1 MTTDP
6 TYLDVLLERCE
17 TLADEVVYRFLRTGD
32 ADGPADVLTYR
43 ELGLRVRAIA
53 AHLQEHGYQG
63 KKALLVYAPGL
74 EFIES
79 FLGCVAA
86 GVVAVPVPLPYSTDF
101 DRAIR
106 RLGQIV
112 RDADVSVV
120 LTSRGV
126 LDLLRSAGSTFADL
140 GLRNPAVAT
149 DDIPTDR
156 STAWRAPDLSGDSVL
171 FLQYTSGSTSA
182 PKGVMVTHGN
192 LLHNQSSIGAAMGH
206 DDRGNSTV
214 AVSWL
219 PMYHDMGLIGPVLGT
234 IYSRGTAVLLSP
246 LHFVQRPERWVDAIS
261 RFRATNSGGPNFA
274 YEITARRATAELIE
288 RLDLSSWRVAFCGA
302 EPVRAATVRRFGD
315 TFAESGFRRTAF
327 QPVYGLAEAT
337 LIVSA
342 APLGLEPTIE
352 TIPAAPGAGAD
363 REIVGAGRPV
373 PGTTVVVADAATGAA
388 CDDGREGEIW
398 VSGGSVSPGYVGGP
412 DADAGVFGSTL
423 ADGRTG
429 FLRTGDLGLF
439 RDGELFVT
447 GRLKDLLIV
456 DGRNLHPQDLEQ
468 SVELAHDN
476 IRRGGVAAFSVD
488 AGGTEGIV
496 IVAEVRAANPEAL
509 EAAAHA
515 VRQRISTDHA
525 VRLHDIVLI
534 AARSIFKTSSGKI
547 QRQACRSAYL
557 EGTLPDVLAVESDSV
572 PAAADDRAPGQS
584 SHVARRSAGAADMEL
599 LLRDIVATQCG
610 LAESEVTP
618 DRPLAELGLG
628 SRRLVEIIGAV
639 SERLSRPLDPGLIFE
654 HSTIR
659 SLAEAL
665 AGDRIEPADP
675 VGGRGGD
682 EPIAV
687 LSMAC
692 RFPGDTVTPEQFWQL
707 LAEGR
712 DVVGEVP
719 ADRWDLAPEGL
730 RGGFL
735 SDVKTFD
742 AAFFGISPREAEA
755 MDPHQRLLLQL
766 GWEAMERAGIV
777 PKDLEGT
784 RTGVYIGM
792 FGGQYLAGLELDRLD
807 GYVATGTATSVASG
821 RLAYTFGL
829 HGPALT
835 VDTAC
840 SSALVSLHLA
850 VQALRRGECDAA
862 LVGSAT
868 LLLTAGAHVEFGQLG
883 VLSPTGRCAPFAA
896 DADGAVWSEGC
907 GMILLKRL
915 DDAVRDGDP
924 VLAVIR
930 GSAVNQDGRSQGL
943 SAPNG
948 RAQDEVIAAAL
959 RDAGLEHSDV
969 DYVEAHGTATTLG
982 DRIEARSLDRVFGD
996 RDRGAP
1002 GLRIGSVKSNIGHT
1016 QASAGMAGL
1025 IKSILALRHDTIPA
1039 SVHAERPADDLEGAG
1054 LELIAAA
1061 RPWQRDPRRVRTAG
1075 VSAFGLSGTN
1085 AHVVLQESPITADIA
1100 TAPQDGSRPHL
1111 PIPLSARSAPSLRA
1125 LAAKM
1130 RDHLT
1135 EQPELDIRDV
1145 ATTLASHRAHLEER
1159 AVVIAR
1165 DRAELLGGLTALADS
1180 GTASHVA
1187 RASDVRAA
1195 SGRIAFV
1202 FPGQGSQWSGMAR
1215 DMYERSEVFRREFDR
1230 CDTAFHRYLGWSV
1243 ADRLTAAEDRDM
1255 FQRDEVVQPLLF
1267 CVMVSLA
1274 AVWRHN
1280 GIHPDA
1286 VIGHSQGEI
1295 AAAYVAGVLT
1305 LSDAACIV
1313 ARRSSALSLVPAD
1326 GRMLLVGAPLD
1337 DIEARIEEIGA
1348 DRISIAAVNSV
1359 RSIVLSGEA
1368 GALDDLAARFERDGV
1383 FVRKLPVRYASHS
1396 RFMDPLEEVLR
1407 RDLADIR
1414 PGAGDVEIAWYST
1427 VSGEPMAGG
1436 SATADYW
1443 FRNIRA
1449 TVRFAAGVERMIAD
1463 GVRFFVEVGPHPVLS
1478 ADLESLGDVFDT
1490 APVVRHS
1497 LRRDEDGM
1505 RCMAES
1511 LAGLHL
1517 AGIPVDWS
1525 RALPRGRRVDLP
1537 TYAFEGR
1544 RYWLEVR
1551 GESSVRRHGLGV
1563 SDHPLVS
1570 VVIPQPSGGV
1580 VLAGRV
1586 SVADH
1591 PWLADH
1597 ALAGVVL
1604 VPGAGMVE
1612 MTLRAGAEVECSAVR
1627 EVILQAPMIVPDG
1640 GALQVQ
1646 VEVSGPRADG
1656 SREAT
1661 IHSRREN
1668 DPGQWIC
1675 HARAELGPGA
1685 SLRAAGTPE
1694 PWPPAAATAVD
1705 VDEFYRQLAARGY
1718 EYGPALRRVRRLWRL
1733 GERVFSEVALDE
1745 SARDADGYRLHPTL
1759 LDAVVQTIGATGI
1772 ETADGVVPLPFAW
1785 TGVSAA
1791 PAGATTW
1798 RAEVTP
1804 TGSGEYGIRIADADG
1819 HEFAVIDVLRLH
1831 DASLDD
1837 LARTAGTA
1845 RQALYSLDWEPAPAP
1860 SHTGEVAWVEVVTPE
1875 DTSSAGDEQPVL
1887 ILRHAGVT
1895 EDRTWPARL
1904 RAETMR
1910 AAACVQSWLAR
1921 ESSRRLVVVTCRATA
1936 AGPRDDVDDLLHAP
1950 LWGLL
1955 RSAQNENPG
1964 RIVLVD
1970 IDDTAQLDR
1979 AIAAATTSAAAHLAI
1994 RRDRV
1999 LTQRLTAEAPAPIT
2013 GSERVLDADWELT
2026 IGDRG
2031 TLDGENFV
2039 ATSRSGSRTALSPGQ
2054 VRVAVRAT
2062 GVNFRDVVTTLG
2074 MVSDQAALIGSE
2086 GAGVV
2091 VEVAE
2096 DVREFAIG
2104 DRVLGVIP
2112 AVGSIAVTD
2121 HRLLVPVPES
2131 WSFAQAAS
2139 VPVAFLT
2146 AWYALARLADLR
2158 PGQKLLVHAASGG
2171 VGMAAVQIGQL
2182 LGAEVFATASTGKW
2196 AAVREWGLTDDRIA
2210 DSRTLDFEAKFSRD
2224 VDGRAM
2230 DVVLGS
2236 LSGEFVDASLRL
2248 ASPGG
2253 LYIEM
2258 GKTDIR
2264 ESAGAGYTAFT
2275 LGAVD
2280 PAVIAEMLADVM
2292 TRFATGELRL
2302 IPTVATDV
2310 RQIPAV
2316 FRDMRQAKHIGKNV
2330 LTIPVPIDRASTALI
2345 VGGTGQIGRLL
2356 ARHLVTRYG
2365 LRHILLLSRTGGT
2378 AAGTDSL
2385 RSELAELGATV
2396 DIRRCD
2402 AADREQLA
2410 EAIASVPAEHPLTTV
2425 VHAAGALDDVTF
2437 TALEPRHLDAV
2448 FGSKVD
2454 VAWNLHELT
2463 ADLDLALFV
2472 VFSSVAGKFGS
2483 PGQANYAAANAFVD
2497 ALIQYRSVRGLPGTA
2512 IAWGLWALDGGMT
2525 GHLTESDR
2533 KRLRRAGIVALSA
2546 DEGLDLFDAAV
2557 AAAQSAPI
2565 AARLDLQHAAPSDTR
2580 TRPPAHRTETSEAGA
2595 PSGADLARA
2604 LSGSD
2609 AAARRATV
2617 LSVVTTQAAATL
2629 GYSVSDEVR
2638 VTSTFRDLGFDS
2650 LSAVDFRNRLQNAT
2664 GVRLPVTVVFDYP
2677 TPQDLAEYLC
2687 ETLAPESAS
2696 PAVASSAAPAGPD
2709 SDLVAIVGVGC
2720 RFPGGVS
2727 SPEEFWDVVAGERDV
2742 ISEFPSDRG
2751 WDVDGVFDPVP
2762 GTPGRSYVREGG
2774 FVDGAGEFDAGFF
2787 GISPRE
2793 ALAMDPQQ
2801 RLLLEVSWEA
2811 LESAGIDP
2819 RSLKGTD
2826 TGVYTGV
2833 LGTSNYSADGTAP
2846 TPDMDGYR
2854 LTGNTISVVSGRV
2867 AYTLGLEGPAVSVD
2881 TACSSSLVA
2890 LHLGAQG
2897 LRSGECSLALVGG
2910 VTVMATPSG
2919 FVEFSQLRGLAAD
2932 ARSKVFGDDADGFV
2946 PSEGAGVLVVERL
2959 SDALRLGH
2967 RVWGVVRGSAVNQDG
2982 ASNGLSAPSGV
2993 AQQRVIRAALAK
3005 AGVAAE
3011 DVDAVEAHGTGTRL
3025 GDPIEVH
3032 ALQATYGRNRSEPLW
3047 LGSVKSNMGHASA
3060 AAGVAGVIKMVMAL
3074 RHDTLPA
3081 TLHADRPSA
3090 QVDWAEGGVEVL
3102 TSSRPWPRAAGRV
3115 RRAGVSG
3122 FGISGTNAHVIVEEA
3137 PDALTP
3143 EREPAA
3149 AGPIPVV
3156 GAVPW
3161 MVSGRSANVVA
3172 RQAERWV
3179 ARIAGDPAPRP
3190 VDVGVSV
3197 AARSVFEHRAV
3208 VVGADRAALT
3218 AGLRALA
3225 EGGRSDN
3232 VVSGRAGVAG
3242 KTVLVFPGQGSQWAR
3257 MGVELLDS
3265 SPVFA
3270 EYLGRCEQALAGLV
3284 DWRLTDVLRGAAGA
3298 PGLDRVDVVQPALFS
3313 VLVSLARVW
3322 ESLGVTADGV
3332 IGHSQGEIAAAHI
3345 AGALSLDDALRIV
3358 TYRSSAI
3365 TRIAGQG
3372 AMATIA
3378 LAAETIRDR
3387 ITERGD
3393 DIDIAA
3399 TNSPVSTVI
3408 AGGVDAVTALV
3419 ADYEAA
3425 GVRARI
3431 IPVDYASHSR
3441 SVESLRRELNALS
3454 ENRSGASAVTFYS
3467 STVGGAVD
3475 TAGFDDQYWYR
3486 NLRETVRFDA
3496 AVRAAFADGARY
3508 FVEVSPH
3515 PVLTVALEEIFD
3527 AAGERESVYIGETL
3541 RRDDGGGA
3549 RVLLSAAGVFCAGGP
3564 VDWSRC
3570 FAGTDARP
3578 IDLPTYAFE
3587 RQRYWLEARGTA
3599 SARRHG
3605 LDAADHPLV
3614 TAVIPQPV
3622 SGGVTLSGR
3631 ISLGEHPWLADHAV
3645 AGTALLPGTALLE
3658 LALRAGA
3665 EVGCPAVREL
3675 ILRAPMVIPDRAAL
3689 QLQVVVE
3696 GSGGDRS
3703 ASIYSRREGDD
3714 GGWVLHAQAELAAA
3728 VDIPAQAEP
3737 EKWPPRGVEPVDIDE
3752 FYGQLADR
3760 GIEYGPAFRR
3770 VRGLWRRGEQVY
3782 SEIGPESGAAESGYE
3797 LDPVLLDAVVQTI
3810 GASGFEVPAG
3820 SVPQP
3825 FAWEGVSARPAATAV
3840 WRATVKPI
3848 GTSEFD
3854 IRIADDGGSEFA
3866 AITALRLHTASLEDI
3881 ARATGASDRLLHTLD
3896 WEPLGH
3902 RPAPRPDTEFDIV
3915 RIDHATGYAPH
3926 IFGDDTTRAV
3936 IVDIAIEAD
3945 PGVDLVHT
3953 LAESVLTTIRSRP
3966 AEQSRLTILTRG
3978 AVLVPGDDTIEPAAA
3993 ALWGLVRAAQNESP
4007 GRFTLLDTD
4016 GSLDP
4021 AQVARYAEPL
4031 VAVRRGRIH
4040 VPRIQRLDVPRS
4052 PLPWGDDHGTVL
4064 IVGGTG
4070 GLGAVVARHMVAE
4083 HGVRRLIL
4091 ASRSGPSASG
4101 ADRLE
4106 AELRE
4111 SGAAVR
4117 IVACDAADR
4126 DELAQLIDSIPAETP
4141 LTAVVSAAGQ
4151 VADGTVDTLTPEQ
4164 LHTVLRAKVDVA
4176 WNLHTL
4182 TERLGVKTFILFSSA
4197 AGTLGSPGQAN
4208 YAAANAYLD
4217 AFAQYRRHRGLPGL
4231 SVAWGIWAQDT
4242 GGMSGRLSGANVS
4255 RIGRSGLSQLPR
4267 EVGLD
4272 IFDRVAGS
4280 DRPFLLAASFDADHI
4295 ARVTDTPGLFDR
4307 LVRRDRRAAAA
4318 SAATGSDLLE
4328 RLAAMDLQHQ
4338 QDALLAEIQT
4348 HAAEILGYES
4358 RLAVVPDTAFKDLG
4372 FDSLTAVEFRNRL
4385 QAIVDLRLP
4394 VSTIFDHPS
4403 PLRLAQHVMSVLR
4416 DRYPEKYGRNENEE
4430 APQEPGRSGAAP
4442 ADGASAVTAEEIA
4455 DMELDALINLAERG

>member
-6 TYLDVLLERCE
+6 TYLDILLERCE
-17 TLADEVVYRFLRTGD
+17 THAEEVVYRFLRTGD
-32 ADGPADVLTYR
+32 ADGPVDALTYH
-43 ELGLRVRAIA
+43 ELGERVRAIA
-53 AHLQEHGYQG
+53 SHLQEHGYRG
-63 KKALLVYAPGL
+63 KRALLVYAPGL

-101 DRAIR
+101 QRAMR
-106 RLGQIV
+106 RLGQVV

-120 LTSRGV
+120 LTARNV
-126 LDLLRSAGSTFADL
+126 LDLLRSAGSAFADL
-140 GLRNPAVAT
+140 GSRDPAIAT
-149 DDIPTDR
+149 DDI
-156 STAWRAPDLSGDSVL
+156 STELSTEWRRPDLSPDSVL

-182 PKGVMVTHGN
+182 PKGVIVTHGN
-192 LLHNQSSIGAAMGH
+192 LLHNQASIGVAMGH
-206 DDRGNSTV
+206 DDRGNSTT

-246 LHFVQRPERWVDAIS
+246 LHFVQRPERWVEAIS

-274 YEITARRATAELIE
+274 YEITARRATPDLID

-302 EPVRAATVRRFGD
+302 EPVRAATVRRFGE
-315 TFAESGFRRTAF
+315 TFARSGFRRTAF

-342 APLGLEPTIE
+342 APLGTEPTIA
-352 TIPAAPGAGAD
+352 TVPAPPGAGVSP
-363 REIVGAGRPV
+363 EIVGAGRPV
-373 PGTTVVVADAATGAA
+373 PGTTVVIADPATGAA
-388 CDDGREGEIW
+388 RDDGREGEIW
-398 VSGGSVSPGYVGGP
+398 VSGGSVSPGYVAGP
-412 DADAGVFGSTL
+412 AADAGVFGSTL

-468 SVELAHDN
+468 SVESAHDTV
-476 IRRGGVAAFSVD
+476 RPGGVAAFSVD
-488 AGGTEGIV
+488 VGETEGVV
-496 IVAEVRAANPEAL
+496 IVAEVRTADPEAL
-509 EAAAHA
+509 ESAIRA
-515 VRQRISTDHA
+515 VRQRVSTDHA
-525 VRLHDIVLI
+525 VRPHDIVLV

-557 EGTLPDVLAVESDSV
+557 DGTLPDVLAAEGDSM
-572 PAAADDRAPGQS
+572 PTRDEGTP
-584 SHVARRSAGAADMEL
+584 ARRPPAPRPSAGAAEL
-599 LLRDIVATQCG
+599 EALLRDIVVTHCG
-610 LAESEVTP
+610 LAESEVAP

-628 SRRLVEIIGAV
+628 SRSLVELVGVV
-639 SERLSRPLDPGLIFE
+639 SERLGRPLDPGLIFE
-654 HSTIR
+654 HPTIR
-659 SLAEAL
+659 SLAGAL
-665 AGDRIEPADP
+665 VGDRPESADP
-675 VGGRGGD
+675 VAPRGSD

-692 RFPGDTVTPEQFWQL
+692 RFPGDVETPEQFWQL

-719 ADRWDLAPEGL
+719 PDRWEDAPEGV

-742 AAFFGISPREAEA
+742 AAFFGISPREAES
-755 MDPHQRLLLQL
+755 MDPHQRLLLHL
-766 GWEAMERAGIV
+766 AWETMERAGIV

-792 FGGQYLAGLELDRLD
+792 FGGQYLAGLKLDRLD

-821 RLAYTFGL
+821 RLAYTFGF

-840 SSALVSLHLA
+840 SSALVALHLA

-868 LLLTAGAHVEFGQLG
+868 LLLTPGAHVEFGRLG

-896 DADGAVWSEGC
+896 DADGAVWSEGS
-907 GMILLKRL
+907 GMILLERL
-915 DDAVRDGDP
+915 DDAVRDGHP
-924 VLAVIR
+924 ILAVIR

-959 RDAGLEHSDV
+959 RDAGLDRSDV

-982 DRIEARSLDRVFGD
+982 DRVEARSLDRVFGG
-996 RDRGAP
+996 RAREIP
-1002 GLRIGSVKSNIGHT
+1002 PLRIGSVKSNIGHT

-1039 SVHAERPADDLEGAG
+1039 SMHAERPADDLDRAG
-1054 LELIAAA
+1054 VELVAAA
-1061 RPWQRDPRRVRTAG
+1061 RPWQPVPHRARTAG
-1075 VSAFGLSGTN
+1075 VSAFGISGTN
-1085 AHVVLQESPITADIA
+1085 AHVVLQESPVTADLA
-1100 TAPQDGSRPHL
+1100 AAEDLAPAHL
-1111 PIPLSARSAPSLRA
+1111 PIPLSARSARSLRA
-1125 LAAKM
+1125 YAAKL

-1135 EQPELDIRDV
+1135 ERPDLDIRDI
-1145 ATTLASHRAHLEER
+1145 ATTLASHRAQHGER

-1165 DRAELLGGLTALADS
+1165 DRAELLGGLAALADS
-1180 GTASHVA
+1180 GTAGHLA

-1202 FPGQGSQWSGMAR
+1202 FPGQGSQWFGMAR
-1215 DMYERSEVFRREFDR
+1215 DMYERSEVFRHEFDR
-1230 CDTAFHRYLGWSV
+1230 CDDAFRRYLDWSV
-1243 ADRLTAAEDRDM
+1243 ADRLAAGEDGDRI
-1255 FQRDEVVQPLLF
+1255 QRDEVVQPLLF
-1267 CVMVSLA
+1267 SVMVSLA
-1274 AVWRHN
+1274 AVWRHH

-1305 LSDAACIV
+1305 LSDAACVV
-1313 ARRSSALSLVPAD
+1313 AHRSSALSLVADD

-1337 DIEARIEEIGA
+1337 DIEPRIEEVGA
-1348 DRISIAAVNSV
+1348 DRVSIAAVNSA
-1359 RSIVLSGEA
+1359 RSIVLSGA
-1368 GALDDLAARFERDGV
+1368 ADALAELAARFDRDGV
-1383 FVRKLPVRYASHS
+1383 FVRMLPVRYASHS
-1396 RFMDPLEEVLR
+1396 RFMDPLDDVLR
-1407 RDLADIR
+1407 RALGDLR
-1414 PGAGDVEIAWYST
+1414 PGAGDAGITWYST
-1427 VSGEPMAGG
+1427 VSGEPMAGED
-1436 SATADYW
+1436 ADAGYW

-1449 TVRFAAGVERMIAD
+1449 TVRFAAAAERMVAD
-1463 GVRFFVEVGPHPVLS
+1463 GVRCFVEVGPHPVLS
-1478 ADLESLGDVFDT
+1478 ADLESLGDALDS
-1490 APVVRHS
+1490 ALVVRHS
-1497 LRRDEDGM
+1497 LRRDEDGP
-1505 RCMAES
+1505 RCMAEA

-1517 AGIPVDWS
+1517 AGISVDWT

-1537 TYAFEGR
+1537 TYAFDGR
-1544 RYWLEVR
+1544 RYWLAAR

-1563 SDHPLVS
+1563 SRHPLLG

-1586 SVADH
+1586 SVADQ

-1604 VPGAGMVE
+1604 VPGAGLVE
-1612 MTLRAGAEVECSAVR
+1612 MALRAGAEVECSAIR
-1627 EVILQAPMIVPDG
+1627 EIVLRAPMIVPDG
-1640 GALQVQ
+1640 AALHVR
-1646 VEVSGPRADG
+1646 VEVSEPRADG
-1656 SREAT
+1656 GREAT
-1661 IHSRREN
+1661 IHSRRE
-1668 DPGQWIC
+1668 DHPGQWIC
-1675 HARAELGPGA
+1675 HARAELSPGA
-1685 SLRAAGTPE
+1685 DVRPAATPE
-1694 PWPPAAATAVD
+1694 PWPPAGATAVD
-1705 VDEFYRQLAARGY
+1705 VDEFYRQLAVRGY
-1718 EYGPALRRVRRLWRL
+1718 EYGPALRRVLRLWRS
-1733 GERVFSEVALDE
+1733 GERVYSEVGLDE
-1745 SARDADGYRLHPTL
+1745 STRGAEDYLLHPTL
-1759 LDAVVQTIGATGI
+1759 LDAVVQTVGATGL
-1772 ETADGVVPLPFAW
+1772 ETADGMVPLPFAW
-1785 TGVSAA
+1785 TGVSVA
-1791 PAGATTW
+1791 PAESTTW
-1798 RAEVTP
+1798 RAELTP
-1804 TGSGEYGIRIADADG
+1804 NGSGEYRIRLADTEG
-1819 HEFAVIDVLRLH
+1819 REFAVIDALRLR
-1831 DASLDD
+1831 DAALDD
-1837 LARTAGTA
+1837 LARIADTA
-1845 RQALYSLDWEPAPAP
+1845 RQSLYSLEWDPIPAPP
-1860 SHTGEVAWVEVVTPE
+1860 DTGRIAWAEIASSE
-1875 DTSSAGDEQPVL
+1875 DVSSIGDEQPVL
-1887 ILRHAGVT
+1887 ILRHASVT
-1895 EDRTWPARL
+1895 DDGTWPDRL

-1910 AAACVQSWLAR
+1910 AADCVRAWLAR
-1921 ESSRRLVVVTCRATA
+1921 ESARRLVVVTCRATA
-1936 AGPRDDVDDLLHAP
+1936 AGARDDVDDLLHAP

-1955 RSAQNENPG
+1955 RSAQNEHPG
-1964 RIVLVD
+1964 RIALVD
-1970 IDDTAQLDR
+1970 IDDAAALDR
-1979 AIAAATTSAAAHLAI
+1979 AIVAATTSTAAQLAI

-1999 LTQRLTAEAPAPIT
+1999 LTPRLTAENSRPIT
-2013 GSERVLDADWELT
+2013 GAERVLDAEWELT

-2039 ATSRSGSRTALSPGQ
+2039 AHSRSDARTALRPGQ

-2074 MVSDQAALIGSE
+2074 MVSDRAALIGSE

-2096 DVREFAIG
+2096 DVDRFAVG

-2112 AVGSIAVTD
+2112 AVGSTAVTD
-2121 HRLLVPVPES
+2121 HRLLAPVPES

-2146 AWYALARLADLR
+2146 AWYALVRLARLR
-2158 PGQKLLVHAASGG
+2158 PGQKVLVHAASGG

-2196 AAVREWGLTDDRIA
+2196 AAVRELGLTDDRIA

-2224 VDGRAM
+2224 TDGRAM

-2248 ASPGG
+2248 VSPGG
-2253 LYIEM
+2253 LYLEM

-2264 ESAGAGYTAFT
+2264 ESVAGYTAFT
-2275 LGAVD
+2275 LGAVE
-2280 PAVIAEMLADVM
+2280 PAVIAEMLADLM
-2292 TRFATGELRL
+2292 ARFAAGELRA

-2316 FRDMRQAKHIGKNV
+2316 FRDMSQARHIGKNV
-2330 LTIPVPIDRASTALI
+2330 LTIPVPLDRTGTALI

-2356 ARHLVTRYG
+2356 ARHLATRYG
-2365 LRHILLLSRTGGT
+2365 LRHILLVSRSGGD
-2378 AAGTDSL
+2378 AAGADSL
-2385 RSELAELGATV
+2385 RTELAELGATV

-2402 AADREQLA
+2402 AEDREQLA
-2410 EAIASVPAEHPLTTV
+2410 AVIASVPAEHPLTAV

-2437 TALEPRHLDAV
+2437 DALRPQHLDAV

-2472 VFSSVAGKFGS
+2472 VFSSVAGRFGA

-2497 ALIQYRSVRGLPGTA
+2497 ALIQYRTARGLPGTA

-2525 GHLTESDR
+2525 GHLTAADR
-2533 KRLRRAGIVALSA
+2533 ARLRRAGIVALSA

-2557 AAAQSAPI
+2557 STARPAPI
-2565 AARLDLQHAAPSDTR
+2565 AARLDIQHATASTAV
-2580 TRPPAHRTETSEAGA
+2580 RPPADRPETSGAGA
-2595 PSGADLARA
+2595 PSSGELARA

-2609 AAARRATV
+2609 AAARRAAV
-2617 LSVVTTQAAATL
+2617 LAVVTAQAAATL
-2629 GYSVSDEVR
+2629 GYRASDEVR

-2664 GVRLPVTVVFDYP
+2664 GVRLPVAVVFDYP
-2677 TPQDLAEYLC
+2677 TPEALAEYLY
-2687 ETLAPESAS
+2687 EALAPESAS
-2696 PAVASSAAPAGPD
+2696 PTTAAPPATAALD

-2727 SPEEFWDVVAGERDV
+2727 SPEEFWEVLAGERDV
-2742 ISEFPSDRG
+2742 ISEFPADRG
-2751 WDVDGVFDPVP
+2751 WDVAAVFDPVP

-2774 FVDGAGEFDAGFF
+2774 FVDGAGDFDAGFF

-2833 LGTSNYSADGTAP
+2833 LGTSNYSADATAP

-2867 AYTLGLEGPAVSVD
+2867 AYALGLEGPAVSVD

-2932 ARSKVFGDDADGFV
+2932 ARCKAFGDDADGFV

-3005 AGVAAE
+3005 AGVTPQ

-3032 ALQATYGRNRSEPLW
+3032 ALQATYGRDRSEPLW

-3060 AAGVAGVIKMVMAL
+3060 AAGVAGVIKMLMAL
-3074 RHDTLPA
+3074 RHATLPA
-3081 TLHADRPSA
+3081 TLHADRPST
-3090 QVDWAEGGVEVL
+3090 QVEWPGGGVEIL

-3115 RRAGVSG
+3115 RRAGVSS

-3137 PDALTP
+3137 PDELP
-3143 EREPAA
+3143 RKSAA
-3149 AGPIPVV
+3149 TGPVAV
-3156 GAVPW
+3156 LGAVPW
-3161 MVSGRSANVVA
+3161 VVSGRSANVVA
-3172 RQAERWV
+3172 RQAERW
-3179 ARIAGDPAPRP
+3179 AALLAADPGPGPA
-3190 VDVGVSV
+3190 DVGAAA
-3197 AARSVFEHRAV
+3197 AARAVFEHRAV
-3208 VVGADRAALT
+3208 VVGADHAALT
-3218 AGLRALA
+3218 AGLRAVA
-3225 EGGRSDN
+3225 AGGRADG
-3232 VVSGRAGVAG
+3232 VVSGRADVVG
-3242 KTVLVFPGQGSQWAR
+3242 KTVFVFPGQGSQWAR

-3270 EYLGRCEQALAGLV
+3270 DYLGRCEQVLAGLV
-3284 DWRLTDVLRGAAGA
+3284 EWRLTDVLRGVAGA

-3322 ESLGVTADGV
+3322 ESLGVAADGV

-3358 TYRSSAI
+3358 THRSGAI
-3365 TRIAGQG
+3365 VRIAGQG
-3372 AMATIA
+3372 AMATVA
-3378 LAAETIRDR
+3378 LAAEIVRDR
-3387 ITERGD
+3387 IAERGD
-3393 DIDIAA
+3393 DIEIAA

-3408 AGGVDAVTALV
+3408 AGPVEAVTALV

-3425 GVRARI
+3425 GVRARV

-3441 SVESLRRELNALS
+3441 SVESLRDELNALS
-3454 ENRSGASAVTFYS
+3454 DIEFHASAIPFYS
-3467 STVGGAVD
+3467 STTGDSID
-3475 TAGFDDQYWYR
+3475 TADLDERYWYR

-3508 FVEVSPH
+3508 FVEVGPH
-3515 PVLTVALEEIFD
+3515 PVLTVALEETFD
-3527 AAGERESVYIGETL
+3527 AMGERESVHIAETL

-3549 RVLLSAAGVFCAGGP
+3549 RMLLSAAGVFCAGGS

-3570 FAGTDARP
+3570 FAGADARP
-3578 IDLPTYAFE
+3578 VDLPTYAFE
-3587 RQRYWLEARGTA
+3587 RQRYWLAARGTA
-3599 SARRHG
+3599 SVRGHG

-3614 TAVIPQPV
+3614 SAVLAHP
-3622 SGGVTLSGR
+3622 SGGGVTLSGR
-3631 ISLGEHPWLADHAV
+3631 ISLAEQPWLADHTV
-3645 AGTALLPGTALLE
+3645 AGAALLPGTALLE

-3675 ILRAPMVIPDRAAL
+3675 ILRTPMVIPDRAAL
-3689 QLQVVVE
+3689 RLQVVVE
-3696 GSGGDRS
+3696 GDGGDRS
-3703 ASIYSRREGDD
+3703 ASIYSRREGDEGD
-3714 GGWVLHAQAELAAA
+3714 WVLHARAELAAA
-3728 VDIPAQAEP
+3728 VDIPAPAEP
-3737 EKWPPRGVEPVDIDE
+3737 DTWPPRGAEPVDVDE
-3752 FYGQLADR
+3752 LYAQLSAR

-3770 VRGLWRRGEQVY
+3770 VLGVWRRGEQVY
-3782 SEIGPESGAAESGYE
+3782 AEIGAESGAAVGGYE

-3810 GASGFEVPAG
+3810 GATGFQVPPG
-3820 SVPQP
+3820 SIPQP
-3825 FAWEGVSARPAATAV
+3825 FAWEGVSARPAAAAV
-3840 WRATVKPI
+3840 WRATVNPR

-3854 IRIADDGGSEFA
+3854 IRIADGDGDGFA
-3866 AITALRLHTASLEDI
+3866 TITALRLHTASLESL
-3881 ARATGASDRLLHTLD
+3881 ARATGASERLLHILE
-3896 WEPLGH
+3896 WEPLG
-3902 RPAPRPDTEFDIV
+3902 RPAPGPGTGFDLV
-3915 RIDHATGYAPH
+3915 RIDAATGYAPH
-3926 IFGDDTTRAV
+3926 LFDGDAARAT
-3936 IVDIAIEAD
+3936 IVEIAIDAD
-3945 PGVDLVHT
+3945 LGVDLVHT
-3953 LAESVLTTIRSRP
+3953 LAESVLTTIRTWS
-3966 AEQSRLTILTRG
+3966 AERRLTILTRG
-3978 AVLVPGDDTIEPAAA
+3978 AVLVPGDETIDPAAA
-3993 ALWGLVRAAQNESP
+3993 AVWGLVRAAQNESP
-4007 GRFTLLDTD
+4007 GRFVLLDTD
-4016 GSLDP
+4016 GSLDL
-4021 AQVARYAEPL
+4021 ADIARYAEPL
-4031 VAVRRGRIH
+4031 IAVRRGRVH
-4040 VPRIQRLDVPRS
+4040 VPRIERIDLPRS
-4052 PLPWGDDHGTVL
+4052 PLPWGDDRGTVL

-4070 GLGAVVARHMVAE
+4070 GLGEVVARHLVVE
-4083 HGVRRLIL
+4083 HGVRHLIL
-4091 ASRSGPSASG
+4091 ASRSGPAAPGADQLAAELRASG
-4101 ADRLE
+4101 AE
-4106 AELRE
+4106 
-4111 SGAAVR
+4111 VR
-4117 IVACDAADR
+4117 IVACDAANR
-4126 DELAQLIDSIPAETP
+4126 DNLARLIDGIPAETP
-4141 LTAVVSAAGQ
+4141 LTAVLSAAGQ
-4151 VADGTVDTLTPEQ
+4151 VADGTIDTLSPER
-4164 LHTVLRAKVDVA
+4164 LHTVLRAKIDVA
-4176 WNLHTL
+4176 WNLHTV
-4182 TERLGVKTFILFSSA
+4182 TEGLDLRAFVLFSSA

-4208 YAAANAYLD
+4208 YAAANAFLD
-4217 AFAQYRRHRGLPGL
+4217 AFAQFRRHRGLPGL
-4231 SVAWGIWAQDT
+4231 SVAWGIWAQET
-4242 GGMSGRLSGANVS
+4242 GGMAGRLTGADIS
-4255 RIGRSGLSQLPR
+4255 RIDRSGLSQLPR

-4272 IFDRVAGS
+4272 ILDRVAGS
-4280 DRPFLLAASFDADHI
+4280 DRPFLLAASLDADRLV
-4295 ARVTDTPGLFDR
+4295 RVTDTPGLFDR
-4307 LVRRDRRAAAA
+4307 LVRRDRRAVAP
-4318 SAATGSDLLE
+4318 STPTRSDLLD
-4328 RLAAMDLQHQ
+4328 RLTTMDLQHQ

-4358 RLAVVPDTAFKDLG
+4358 RLAVVPDTAFKDIG

-4385 QAIVDLRLP
+4385 QAVVDLRLP

-4403 PLRLAQHVMSVLR
+4403 PRRLARHVVSVLR
-4416 DRYPEKYGRNENEE
+4416 DRDPDRYGRDEE
-4430 APQEPGRSGAAP
+4430 TPRESGGGTGAVP
-4442 ADGASAVTAEEIA
+4442 ASGTPAVSAEEIA
-4455 DMELDALINLAERG
+4455 DMDLDALINLAERG

>member
-17 TLADEVVYRFLRTGD
+17 TLADELVYRFLRSGD
-32 ADGPADVLTYR
+32 ADGPADLLTYR

-63 KKALLVYAPGL
+63 KRALLVYAPGL

-79 FLGCVAA
+79 FLGCVVA

-101 DRAIR
+101 DRAMR
-106 RLGQIV
+106 RLGQVV

-120 LTSRGV
+120 LTSHGV
-126 LDLLRSAGSTFADL
+126 LDLVGSAGSTFADL

-182 PKGVMVTHGN
+182 PKGVIVTHGN

-206 DDRGNSTV
+206 DDRGNRTV

-388 CDDGREGEIW
+388 CDDGQEGEIW

-412 DADAGVFGSTL
+412 TADAGVFGSTL

-429 FLRTGDLGLF
+429 FLRTGDLGVF

-476 IRRGGVAAFSVD
+476 IRPGGVAAFSVD
-488 AGGTEGIV
+488 TGETEGVV
-496 IVAEVRAANPEAL
+496 IVAEVRAAGPAAL
-509 EAAAHA
+509 EDSEHA
-515 VRQRISTDHA
+515 VRQRIASDHA

-557 EGTLPDVLAVESDSV
+557 AGALPNVLAVESDSATS
-572 PAAADDRAPGQS
+572 AAADQPSRHLSP
-584 SHVARRSAGAADMEL
+584 VARRPAGAVDMEL

-610 LAESEVTP
+610 LAESEVAP

-628 SRRLVEIIGAV
+628 SRRLVEITGTV
-639 SERLSRPLDPGLIFE
+639 SERLGRPLDPGLIFE

-665 AGDRIEPADP
+665 AGNRIGPADS
-675 VGGRGGD
+675 VGGSSGD

-692 RFPGDTVTPEQFWQL
+692 RFPGDVATPEQFWQL

-719 ADRWDLAPEGL
+719 ADRWELAPEGL

-742 AAFFGISPREAEA
+742 AAFFGISPREADA

-868 LLLTAGAHVEFGQLG
+868 LLLTPDAHVEFGKLG

-996 RDRGAP
+996 RDRDAP
-1002 GLRIGSVKSNIGHT
+1002 SLRIGSVKSNIGHT
-1016 QASAGMAGL
+1016 QAAAGMAGL

-1039 SVHAERPADDLEGAG
+1039 SVHAERPVGDLDGAG
-1054 LELIAAA
+1054 IELVEAA
-1061 RPWQRDPRRVRTAG
+1061 RPWGRDPRRVRTAG

-1085 AHVVLQESPITADIA
+1085 AHVVLQESPIPADLA
-1100 TAPQDGSRPHL
+1100 AVPEDVSRPHL
-1111 PIPLSARSAPSLRA
+1111 PIPLSARSALSLRVFA
-1125 LAAKM
+1125 GKM

-1159 AVVIAR
+1159 AVIIAR
-1165 DRAELLGGLTALADS
+1165 DRAELLGGLATLADS
-1180 GTASHVA
+1180 GTASHVM

-1202 FPGQGSQWSGMAR
+1202 FPGQGSQWFGMAR
-1215 DMYERSEVFRREFDR
+1215 DMYEHSEVFRREFDR

-1243 ADRLTAAEDRDM
+1243 AVRLTAADRDLI
-1255 FQRDEVVQPLLF
+1255 QRDEVVQPLLF

-1295 AAAYVAGVLT
+1295 AAAYVAGVLS
-1305 LSDAACIV
+1305 LSDAACVV
-1313 ARRSSALSLVPAD
+1313 ARRSSALSLVPGD

-1348 DRISIAAVNSV
+1348 DRISIAAVNSA
-1359 RSIVLSGEA
+1359 RSIALSGEA
-1368 GALDDLAARFERDGV
+1368 DALEDLAARFELDGV

-1396 RFMDPLEEVLR
+1396 RFMDPLEEVLL
-1407 RDLADIR
+1407 RDLADLS
-1414 PGAGDVEIAWYST
+1414 PGEGDADIAWYST
-1427 VSGEPMAGG
+1427 VSGELMAGG
-1436 SATADYW
+1436 TATADYW

-1449 TVRFAAGVERMIAD
+1449 TVRFADGVERMSAD
-1463 GVRFFVEVGPHPVLS
+1463 GVRVFVEVGPHPVLS
-1478 ADLESLGDVFDT
+1478 ADLESLGDAFGT

-1497 LRRDEDGM
+1497 LRRDEEGP

-1511 LAGLHL
+1511 LVGLHL

-1525 RALPRGRRVDLP
+1525 RALPLGRRVDLP
-1537 TYAFEGR
+1537 TYVFEGR
-1544 RYWLEVR
+1544 RYWLEAR
-1551 GESSVRRHGLGV
+1551 RESSVRRHGLGV

-1580 VLAGRV
+1580 VLAGRI

-1604 VPGAGMVE
+1604 VPGTGLVE
-1612 MTLRAGAEVECSAVR
+1612 MALRAGAEVDCTAVR
-1627 EVILQAPMIVPDG
+1627 EMILQAPMIVPDG
-1640 GALQVQ
+1640 AALQVQ
-1646 VEVSGPRADG
+1646 VEVSGPRTDG

-1661 IHSRREN
+1661 IHSRRDR

-1675 HARAELGPGA
+1675 HARAELSPGA
-1685 SLRAAGTPE
+1685 FPRAAGRPE
-1694 PWPPAAATAVD
+1694 LWPPAEATAVD
-1705 VDEFYRQLAARGY
+1705 VDDFYRQLAARGY
-1718 EYGPALRRVRRLWRL
+1718 EYGPALRRVRRLWRA

-1745 SARDADGYRLHPTL
+1745 SARDTAGYRLHPTL
-1759 LDAVVQTIGATGI
+1759 LDAVVQTIGATGL
-1772 ETADGVVPLPFAW
+1772 ETADGMVPLPFAW

-1791 PAGATTW
+1791 PADATIW

-1819 HEFAVIDVLRLH
+1819 REFAVIDALRLH

-1845 RQALYSLDWEPAPAP
+1845 RQSLYSLEWVPVPAP
-1860 SHTGEVAWVEVVTPE
+1860 SHPGAVVWVEVVTP
-1875 DTSSAGDEQPVL
+1875 DDISSADDKQPVL
-1887 ILRHAGVT
+1887 VLRHADVT
-1895 EDRTWPARL
+1895 EDRTWSARL
-1904 RAETMR
+1904 RVETMR
-1910 AAACVQSWLAR
+1910 VAACVQSWLAR
-1921 ESSRRLVVVTCRATA
+1921 ESTHRLIVVTCRATA
-1936 AGPRDDVDDLLHAP
+1936 VGPRDDVDDLLHAP

-1970 IDDTAQLDR
+1970 VDDTAQLDR
-1979 AIAAATTSAAAHLAI
+1979 AIAAATTSVAAQLAI
-1994 RRDRV
+1994 RRDR
-1999 LTQRLTAEAPAPIT
+1999 LLAPRLTAEGSAPIT
-2013 GSERVLDADWELT
+2013 GAERVLDGDWELT
-2026 IGDRG
+2026 VGDRG

-2039 ATSRSGSRTALSPGQ
+2039 ASARSGARTELAPGQ

-2096 DVREFAIG
+2096 DVRELAVG

-2112 AVGSIAVTD
+2112 AVGSLAVTD

-2131 WSFAQAAS
+2131 WSFAQATS

-2146 AWYALARLADLR
+2146 AWYALVRLADLQ

-2171 VGMAAVQIGQL
+2171 VGMAAVQIGRL
-2182 LGAEVFATASTGKW
+2182 LGADVFATASTEKW
-2196 AAVREWGLTDDRIA
+2196 AAVRAWGLTDDRIA
-2210 DSRTLDFEAKFSRD
+2210 DSRTLDFEAKFSHD
-2224 VDGRAM
+2224 VDCRAM

-2248 ASPGG
+2248 VTPGG

-2258 GKTDIR
+2258 GKTDKR
-2264 ESAGAGYTAFT
+2264 ESAGAGYSAFT

-2280 PAVIAEMLADVM
+2280 PAVIAEMLAEVM
-2292 TRFATGELRL
+2292 DRFAVGELRL
-2302 IPTVATDV
+2302 IPSVATDV

-2316 FRDMRQAKHIGKNV
+2316 FRDMSQAKHIGKNV
-2330 LTIPVPIDRASTALI
+2330 LTIPVPIDRAGTALI

-2365 LRHILLLSRTGGT
+2365 LRHILLLSRAGGT
-2378 AAGTDSL
+2378 ADGADSL
-2385 RSELAELGATV
+2385 RAELAELDATV

-2410 EAIASVPAEHPLTTV
+2410 AAIASVPAANPLTVV

-2448 FGSKVD
+2448 FDSKVD

-2463 ADLDLALFV
+2463 ADVALALFV
-2472 VFSSVAGKFGS
+2472 VFSSVAGKLGS

-2497 ALIQYRSVRGLPGTA
+2497 ALIQYRSIRGLPGTA
-2512 IAWGLWALDGGMT
+2512 IAWGLWGLDGGMT

-2533 KRLRRAGIVALSA
+2533 ARLRRAGIVALSA

-2557 AAAQSAPI
+2557 SAALPAPI
-2565 AARLDLQHAAPSDTR
+2565 AARLDLQHAAPSGAD
-2580 TRPPAHRTETSEAGA
+2580 TRPPMNRIETSEAGA
-2595 PSGADLARA
+2595 PSSVDLARV

-2677 TPQDLAEYLC
+2677 TPLGLAEYLC
-2687 ETLAPESAS
+2687 ETMVPESTS
-2696 PAVASSAAPAGPD
+2696 PAVVSSAVAAGHD
-2709 SDLVAIVGVGC
+2709 SELVAIVGVGC

-2742 ISEFPSDRG
+2742 ISDFPSDRG
-2751 WDVDGVFDPVP
+2751 WDVDGVFDPIP
-2762 GTPGRSYVREGG
+2762 GTPGHSYVREGG
-2774 FVDGAGEFDAGFF
+2774 FVEGAGQFDAGFF

-2846 TPDMDGYR
+2846 TPEMDGYR

-2932 ARSKVFGDDADGFV
+2932 ARSKAFGEDADGFV

-3005 AGVAAE
+3005 AAVSPA

-3074 RHDTLPA
+3074 RHEKLPA
-3081 TLHADRPSA
+3081 TLHADRPSS
-3090 QVDWAEGGVEVL
+3090 QVEWANGGVEVL
-3102 TSSRPWPRAAGRV
+3102 TASRPWPRTAGRV

-3143 EREPAA
+3143 ERESAA
-3149 AGPIPVV
+3149 AELIPVV

-3161 MVSGRSANVVA
+3161 VLSGRSANAVA
-3172 RQAERWV
+3172 RQAERWA
-3179 ARIAGDPAPRP
+3179 ARIAGSPGLRPA
-3190 VDVGVSV
+3190 DVGLTA
-3197 AARSVFEHRAV
+3197 AARSTFEHRAV
-3208 VVGADRAALT
+3208 VVGADNAALT
-3218 AGLRALA
+3218 ARLRTLA
-3225 EGGRSDN
+3225 EGGRSDG
-3232 VVSGRAGVAG
+3232 VVSGRAGLVG

-3345 AGALSLDDALRIV
+3345 SGALSLDDALRIV
-3358 TYRSSAI
+3358 TYRSNAI

-3387 ITERGD
+3387 ITDRGD

-3408 AGGVDAVTALV
+3408 AGSVDAVNALV
-3419 ADYEAA
+3419 SDYEAA

-3441 SVESLRRELNALS
+3441 SVESLRHELSALS
-3454 ENRSGASAVTFYS
+3454 EIESRVSVATFYS
-3467 STVGGAVD
+3467 STVGGSVN
-3475 TAGFDDQYWYR
+3475 TAEFDDQYWYR
-3486 NLRETVRFDA
+3486 NLRETVQFDA

-3515 PVLTVALEEIFD
+3515 PVLTVALEEVFD
-3527 AAGERESVYIGETL
+3527 AAGVRESVYIGETL
-3541 RRDDGGGA
+3541 RRDDGSGA
-3549 RVLLSAAGVFCAGGP
+3549 RILRSAAGLFCAGGTI
-3564 VDWSRC
+3564 DWSRC
-3570 FAGTDARP
+3570 FAGTQTRP
-3578 IDLPTYAFE
+3578 VDLPTYAFE
-3587 RQRYWLEARGTA
+3587 HQRYWLEARSTA
-3599 SARRHG
+3599 SVRGHG
-3605 LDAADHPLV
+3605 LDAVGHPLV

-3622 SGGVTLSGR
+3622 GGGVTLAGQV
-3631 ISLGEHPWLADHAV
+3631 SLAEHPWLADHTV

-3658 LALRAGA
+3658 LALRAGT
-3665 EVGCPAVREL
+3665 EVGCPRVREL

-3689 QLQVVVE
+3689 RLQVVVE
-3696 GSGGDRS
+3696 GVGGDRS
-3703 ASIYSRREGDD
+3703 VSIYSRREGD
-3714 GGWVLHAQAELAAA
+3714 GGEWVLHAHAELAAA
-3728 VDIPAQAEP
+3728 VYIPAPAEP
-3737 EKWPPRGVEPVDIDE
+3737 DTWPPVGADPVDIDE
-3752 FYGQLADR
+3752 FYARLSAR

-3770 VRGLWRRGEQVY
+3770 VRRLWRRGDQVY
-3782 SEIGPESGAAESGYE
+3782 SEISAESGAAESSYE

-3820 SVPQP
+3820 LIPQP
-3825 FAWEGVSARPAATAV
+3825 FAWEGVSVRPAATAT
-3840 WRATVKPI
+3840 WRATVNPA
-3848 GTSEFD
+3848 GTNEFN
-3854 IRIADDGGSEFA
+3854 IRIADDSGSEFA
-3866 AITALRLHTASLEDI
+3866 AVTALRLHTASLEDI
-3881 ARATGASDRLLHTLD
+3881 ARAAGASDRLLHTLG
-3896 WEPLGH
+3896 WQPLSR

-3915 RIDHATGYAPH
+3915 RIDHKAGYAPPV
-3926 IFGDDTTRAV
+3926 FDGRTTRAA
-3936 IVDIAIEAD
+3936 IVDIALEAN
-3945 PGVDLVHT
+3945 PSVDLVHT
-3953 LAESVLTTIRSRP
+3953 LAESVLTTIRTCP
-3966 AEQSRLTILTRG
+3966 VEQSRLTILTHG
-3978 AVLVPGDDTIEPAAA
+3978 AVLVPGDDTIEPVAA

-4007 GRFTLLDTD
+4007 GRFALLDTD

-4021 AQVARYAEPL
+4021 AEVARYAEPL
-4031 VAVRRGRIH
+4031 IAVRRGRIH
-4040 VPRIQRLDVPRS
+4040 VPRIQRVDVPRS
-4052 PLPWGDDHGTVL
+4052 LPPWGDDHGTVL

-4070 GLGAVVARHMVAE
+4070 GLGEMVARHIVAE
-4083 HGVRRLIL
+4083 HGVRQLIL

-4111 SGAAVR
+4111 SGAEVR

-4126 DELAQLIDSIPAETP
+4126 DQLARLIDSIPAETP

-4151 VADGTVDTLTPEQ
+4151 VSDGTVDTLSPEQ
-4164 LHTVLRAKVDVA
+4164 LNTVLRAKVDVA

-4182 TERLGVKTFILFSSA
+4182 TENLELKAFILFSSA
-4197 AGTLGSPGQAN
+4197 AGTFGSPGQAN

-4217 AFAQYRRHRGLPGL
+4217 AFAQYRRLCGLPGL
-4231 SVAWGIWAQDT
+4231 SVAWGIWAQET
-4242 GGMSGRLSGANVS
+4242 GGMSGRLSGANIS

-4280 DRPFLLAASFDADHI
+4280 DLPFLLAASFDADYI
-4295 ARVTDTPGLFDR
+4295 VRVTDTPGLFDQ
-4307 LVRRDRRAAAA
+4307 LVRRDRRAAAT
-4318 SAATGSDLLE
+4318 SAAPGSDLLD
-4328 RLAAMDLQHQ
+4328 RLATMDLQHQ
-4338 QDALLAEIQT
+4338 QDALLVEIQT

-4358 RLAVVPDTAFKDLG
+4358 RLAVVPDTAFKDIG

-4385 QAIVDLRLP
+4385 QSIVDLRLP

-4403 PLRLAQHVMSVLR
+4403 PLRLARHVVSVLR
-4416 DRYPEKYGRNENEE
+4416 DRHPEKYGRNEETPR
-4430 APQEPGRSGAAP
+4430 APDESGAAA
-4442 ADGASAVTAEEIA
+4442 ADGSPAVTAEEIA
-4455 DMELDALINLAERG
+4455 EMELDALINLAERG